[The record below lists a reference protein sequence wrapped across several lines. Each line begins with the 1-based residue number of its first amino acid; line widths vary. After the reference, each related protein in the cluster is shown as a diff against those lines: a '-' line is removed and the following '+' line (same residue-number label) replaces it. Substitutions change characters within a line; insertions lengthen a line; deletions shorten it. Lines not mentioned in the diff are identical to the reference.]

1 MKINQ
6 VPKNGN
12 CTIDKTSGKAMVDT
26 FILECGYWIDP
37 DKKGIKH
44 YTIRSKLISEFLII

>member
-44 YTIRSKLISEFLII
+44 YTIRSKLLF